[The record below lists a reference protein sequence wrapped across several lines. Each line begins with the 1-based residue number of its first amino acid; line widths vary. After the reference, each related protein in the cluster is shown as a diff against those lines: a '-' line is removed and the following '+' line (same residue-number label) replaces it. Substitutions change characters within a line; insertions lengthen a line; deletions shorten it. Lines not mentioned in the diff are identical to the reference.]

1 MHGAVQ
7 TPVAEV
13 EGSGPTA
20 SANAAHIVK
29 CVNAHDALVA
39 ALAALIDDS
48 WSDIS
53 NQPCVPTKATLK
65 VARAALAKAGL

>member
-20 SANAAHIVK
+20 SANARLIAAAPDLLKALRAMIHIWDGGG
-29 CVNAHDALVA
+29 DAFSRLQAVE
-39 ALAALIDDS
+39 D
-48 WSDIS
+48 
-53 NQPCVPTKATLK
+53 
-65 VARAALAKAGL
+65 ARTALAKAGL